1 MGQGTVNEMKALQ
14 ITMEGHFWGETCTVC
29 PLDGGSLRA

>member
-14 ITMEGHFWGETCTVC
+14 ITMERHF
-29 PLDGGSLRA
+29 LRGNVYGVSVGRW